1 MLALAFVPVN
11 DIVQIWDDIVSK
23 QGELIEDNLSEEA
36 LDYGDYFETNY
47 IGRVS
52 FINGHVLSIQYIVYS
67 IYYIVYSIHYTVCKL
82 IVYIVYRSVV
92 VVTEEGCALL
102 QRKGTNMTM

>member
-1 MLALAFVPVN
+1 MLSLAFVPVN
-11 DIVQIWDDIVSK
+11 DIVQIYEDIVSK

-52 FINGHVLSIQYIVYS
+52 FINGHVLSIHDIVYS
-67 IYYIVYSIHYTVCKL
+67 IYYTVYIIQF
-82 IVYIVYRSVV
+82 IVYII
-92 VVTEEGCALL
+92 
-102 QRKGTNMTM
+102 Q

>member
-11 DIVQIWDDIVSK
+11 DVVQFWDDIVSK

-36 LDYGDYFETNY
+36 LDYADYFETNY

-67 IYYIVYSIHYTVCKL
+67 IYYTVYIIQF
-82 IVYIVYRSVV
+82 IVYIIQY
-92 VVTEEGCALL
+92 EHLL
-102 QRKGTNMTM
+102 YILFIEAWWW